1 MEPELNADGTP
12 KVTPEAA
19 AAGGN
24 EVPAWTAQLPDAHK
38 GNEVFKGFKT
48 IGDLAGDYLTK
59 GTELETLKTQVANSI
74 PKLTENATDEQKAAY
89 RAAMGI
95 PEKADDYNIPLVEG
109 MDNSLAPWFK
119 EKAFARGIPKDIAEG
134 LAADYNE
141 LLTKTLQE
149 LDEQRLKNHNEA
161 IDKLKNEW
169 GDNANANA
177 ETIKIAYQHIIKGV
191 PALDTLLKTEIDVGG
206 GKKALLGDLPAMQE
220 FSLWIGKKMLP
231 DSSLPGNP
239 PGGGGQ
245 TVPKMEYPSMNTT

>member
-59 GTELETLKTQVANSI
+59 GTELDTLKAQVANSI

-89 RAAMGI
+89 RAALGI
-95 PEKADDYNIPLVEG
+95 PDKAEDYEVELVEG
-109 MDNSLAPWFK
+109 MDNSLEAWFRQTALELNMPK
-119 EKAFARGIPKDIAEG
+119 EIAKG
-134 LAADYNE
+134 LSAKWNGM
-141 LLTKTLQE
+141 LQE
-149 LDEQRLKNHNEA
+149 FVKAQDEAKVKAHNEA

-177 ETIKIAYQHIIKGV
+177 ETIKIAYQSIIKGV
-191 PALDTLLKTEIDVGG
+191 PAFDSLLKTEVDVGG
-206 GKKALLGDLPAMQE
+206 GKKTLLGDLPAMQE
-220 FSLWIGKKMLP
+220 LSLWIGKKMLP
-231 DSSLPGNP
+231 DTSLPGNP

>member
-1 MEPELNADGTP
+1 MAD
-12 KVTPEAA
+12 EANTQNTDTGDGGD
-19 AAGGN
+19 GGN
-24 EVPAWTAQLPDAHK
+24 TQTSGLTQIPENIRGHEAFAGYKAMSDLWQGHIDLST
-38 GNEVFKGFKT
+38 KT
-48 IGDLAGDYLTK
+48 KDLESKLAD
-59 GTELETLKTQVANSI
+59 SI
-74 PKLTENATDEQKAAY
+74 PKLGENATDEQKAAY

-95 PEKADDYNIPLVEG
+95 PEKADDYNIPLIEG

-177 ETIKIAYQHIIKGV
+177 ETIKIAYQHIVQGV
-191 PALDTLLKTEIDVGG
+191 PALDSLLKTEIDVGG

-220 FSLWIGKKMLP
+220 LSLWIGKKMLP
-231 DSSLPGNP
+231 DTALPGNP
-239 PGGGGQ
+239 PGGEKAKVG
-245 TVPKMEYPSMNTT
+245 MNYDK